1 VQEILEMDNINDKI
15 HDRFKALDIIVGW
28 YLDLMK
34 FCKIS
39 FVLNNS
45 NTLKNFVF
53 SYKWRAPKLLDR
65 LKCESEVKTTER

>member
-15 HDRFKALDIIVGW
+15 HDRFKAFDIIVGW
-28 YLDLMK
+28 YLDSMK

-53 SYKWRAPKLLDR
+53 SYK
-65 LKCESEVKTTER
+65 